1 VTGVLDH
8 ACITVP
14 DLEAARRFYD
24 AVFGALGIPC
34 VGADEA
40 WIGYGLRADGAHPGR
55 SYVSIR
61 KGAPAGPG
69 FVWAFRAPDAAALAA
84 FEAAGLAAG
93 GHFAAADRPPVGQ
106 QWSSVLSDPAG
117 HRVAAVL
124 EP

>member
-1 VTGVLDH
+1 MTGVLDH

-14 DLEAARRFYD
+14 DLVAARRFYD
-24 AVFGALGIPC
+24 AVFGALGIAC

-40 WIGYGLRADGAHPGR
+40 WIGYGPRADGAHPHR

-61 KGAPAGPG
+61 KGPPAGPG

-84 FEAAGLAAG
+84 FEAAGRAAG
-93 GHFAAADRPPVGQ
+93 GRIAPADGLPVRHRR
-106 QWSSVLSDPAG
+106 SSVLSDPAG